1 MFTIEAP
8 TLGVAWIECL
18 SKVMRYGQPINDEE
32 RNLLEVCNMEI
43 RIDTISKT
51 DPIISKYA
59 DTERIRLMHKKY
71 KSMEIVEP
79 FDVSYGE
86 CLYCNQGVDQIDNIV
101 RRLKERRESKSA
113 TISLHTPQ
121 DIKPTCLSLID
132 CKIRND
138 KLNMT
143 AVYRS
148 QNIYGSQPG
157 NILALSEVFENI
169 AKNVNTKMGYFY
181 LYIISAHIYSEDFQK
196 VNTIIEHITNKDR
209 LCEERTTIL
218 SGCWTSP
225 VLPVLSVYIRKYLFL
240 NKG

>member
-8 TLGVAWIECL
+8 TLGNAWIECL
-18 SKVMRYGQPINDEE
+18 SKVMRYGQSIRDDG
-32 RNLLEVCNMEI
+32 RVLLEVCNLEL

-59 DTERIRLMHKKY
+59 DQERIKLMYKKY
-71 KSMEIVEP
+71 QSMEIVEP

-101 RRLKERRESKSA
+101 KRLKQRRDSKSA

-143 AVYRS
+143 VVYRS

-157 NILALSEVFENI
+157 NVLALSEIFENI
-169 AKNVNTKMGYFY
+169 SKKVNAKIGCFY

-196 VNTIIEHITNKDR
+196 VNTIIEHI
-209 LCEERTTIL
+209 
-218 SGCWTSP
+218 SG
-225 VLPVLSVYIRKYLFL
+225 
-240 NKG
+240 